1 MLLEHFCSDNLNL
14 AKCRLHMRVFFSPT
28 LADTS
33 RIIVRLSLSKLK
45 FPLFKLY
52 LINFI
57 ITFLKAYRYLR
68 EEVKTF
74 QGKPIKVNRALWF
87 FGGVCV
93 YVLFFV
99 GLTVC
104 SNINLSCP
112 ISATNQSFDPAVGF
126 EM

>member
-1 MLLEHFCSDNLNL
+1 MINL
-14 AKCRLHMRVFFSPT
+14 AEYRLHMRVFFSLM

-52 LINFI
+52 LTNFV

-74 QGKPIKVNRALWF
+74 QGKPIKVNRSLWVL
-87 FGGVCV
+87 GGMCVCV
-93 YVLFFV
+93 LVFV
-99 GLTVC
+99 G
-104 SNINLSCP
+104 SLSFL
-112 ISATNQSFDPAVGF
+112 I
-126 EM
+126 